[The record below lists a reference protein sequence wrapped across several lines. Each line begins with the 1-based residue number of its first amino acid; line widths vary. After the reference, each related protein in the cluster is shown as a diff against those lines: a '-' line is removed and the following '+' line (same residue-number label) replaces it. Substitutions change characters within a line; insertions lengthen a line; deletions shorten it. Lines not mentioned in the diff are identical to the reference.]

1 MINIDVDAITN
12 IVDDAKSQL
21 RAVKSVHREASDKVD
36 EMHEKVEN
44 LERSLDEFE
53 QAVDSMDDVRKAVE
67 SLDESYNAV
76 QDDVLG

>member
-1 MINIDVDAITN
+1 MINIDVDAIAN
-12 IVDDAKSQL
+12 VVDDAKSQL
-21 RAVKSVHREASDKVD
+21 RGIKAVHREASDKVD

-53 QAVDSMDDVRKAVE
+53 SAVDSMDDVRKAVE
-67 SLDESYNAV
+67 NLDEHYNAV